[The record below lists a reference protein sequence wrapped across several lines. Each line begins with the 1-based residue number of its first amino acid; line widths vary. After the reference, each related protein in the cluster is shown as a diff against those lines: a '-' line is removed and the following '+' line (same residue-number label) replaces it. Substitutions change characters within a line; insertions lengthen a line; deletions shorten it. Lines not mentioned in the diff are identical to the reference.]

1 MTTLM
6 TALNLAESEYKLY
19 RFQNQLQQAQFLLTV
34 DWKKINDERVEMGLP
49 KISNESQ
56 RSAYIKDKYATDNE
70 EELSLELKYNQ
81 ARREYEHESY
91 RRLSEAH
98 KDH

>member
-6 TALNLAESEYKLY
+6 TALNLAESKYKMY
-19 RFQNQLQQAQFLLTV
+19 RFQNQLKQAQFLLTV
-34 DWKKINDERVEMGLP
+34 DWKKINEERVSMGLP

-56 RSAYIKDKYATDNE
+56 RSAYIKDKYAVDNE
-70 EELSLELKYNQ
+70 KELSLELKYNQ